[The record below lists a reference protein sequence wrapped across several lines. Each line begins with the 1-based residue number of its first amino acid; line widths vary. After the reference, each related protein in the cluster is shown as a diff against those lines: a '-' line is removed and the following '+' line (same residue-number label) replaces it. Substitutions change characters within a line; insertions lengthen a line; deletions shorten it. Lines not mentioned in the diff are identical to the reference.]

1 MRLAA
6 LATLAFALTRP
17 LPHCSVPPLTQPRF
31 PSGALE
37 ALPRLAPAPGASPYK
52 YVLLAFGPL
61 RATRRGVAL
70 AASASLL
77 TFSLL
82 QSAHLV
88 LCTTTPEAL
97 AAGLSWA
104 LGPLRLCGRSARA
117 AADEAVLALLLSLR
131 FCALVFE
138 HARNLALGLAVRG
151 VRWSELG
158 PMGGVDVVLSLLGR
172 LVAELLAQ
180 SAQIADAMQARGYG
194 GPHQAQVALQYA
206 APLQL
211 RWRDG
216 LALALLA
223 ALLAAA
229 SAGIGCK

>member
-1 MRLAA
+1 V
-6 LATLAFALTRP
+6 RP
-17 LPHCSVPPLTQPRF
+17 LTPLPALCSVPPLTQPRF

-37 ALPRLAPAPGASPYK
+37 ALPRLAPAGGSYN
-52 YVLLAFGPL
+52 YVLLALGPL
-61 RATRRGVAL
+61 RATRRGVRL
-70 AASASLL
+70 AAGAALL

-104 LGPLRLCGRSARA
+104 LGPLRLCGKRARA
-117 AADEAVLALLLSLR
+117 AADEAVLTLLLSLR

-151 VRWSELG
+151 VRWQELG
-158 PMGGVDVVLSLLGR
+158 AMGSVDVVLSLLGR
-172 LVAELLAQ
+172 LVQELFAQ
-180 SAQIADAMQARGYG
+180 SAQITDAMQARGYG
-194 GPHQAQVALQYA
+194 GPHQAQVALQFA
-206 APLQL
+206 APLRL
-211 RWRDG
+211 GWRDAV
-216 LALALLA
+216 ALLLLA
-223 ALLAAA
+223 ALLWAA